1 MRNHKKMLSLL
12 TAAAL
17 VTAAPMQVLAD
28 NPEFAHDA
36 ATWARLRDNVMEYD
50 ELQMLVEEYNPD
62 YMNNQVAYKDNK
74 STNDAETIRQDML
87 ENSDDMFSQ
96 AEDYRDRADS
106 LLSVADS
113 LQAVSKEQADA
124 ILKSAGINSVSSLMS
139 AYTAMMSGAAMME
152 NSATSQ
158 QMSADSTYV
167 DSEMRKIQY
176 LKNQTGLIISTQS
189 MFNSYNQLRN
199 SIGVIEKNVE
209 LMEALQNSTQTK
221 LTKGMATQADVLMA
235 KKNVQSMQSTLT
247 QSQSSLNSVRQ
258 KLCLMTGWQYDA
270 QPDIKGTP
278 EADMN
283 RILLMNPETDKQQAL
298 DNNYDLKYNKRQIA
312 NMRDNTSD
320 KKNMERT
327 IKNMEDSIVATLK
340 NLYNDVQ
347 QKKTAFELAE
357 AELATETTRMNAVEK
372 KLQIGMAS
380 NLEYIQQQAAF
391 MGKQIDRQTADVA
404 LFQAMETYDWAVKG
418 YMNLQ

>member
-1 MRNHKKMLSLL
+1 MRNHKKILSLL

-28 NPEFAHDA
+28 NPEFAHDE

-74 STNDAETIRQDML
+74 STDDAETIRQDML
-87 ENSDDMFSQ
+87 EKSDDMFSQ

-106 LLSVADS
+106 LLSIADS
-113 LQAVSKEQADA
+113 LQAVSKDQADA
-124 ILKSAGINSVSSLMS
+124 ILKKAGINSVSSLMS
-139 AYTAMMSGAAMME
+139 AYTAMISGAAMME
-152 NSATSQ
+152 NGATSQ
-158 QMSADSTYV
+158 QMSADSSYV
-167 DSEMRKIQY
+167 DSEMRKIQF

-209 LMEALQNSTQTK
+209 IMEALYNSTQTRAAN
-221 LTKGMATQADVLMA
+221 GMATQADVLTA
-235 KKNVQSMQSTLT
+235 KKNIQSMQSTLT
-247 QSQSSLNSVRQ
+247 QSQSSLNSTRQ

-270 QPDIKGTP
+270 QPDIKATP
-278 EADMN
+278 ASDVN
-283 RILLMNPETDKQQAL
+283 RILLMNPENDKQQAL
-298 DNNYDLKYNKRQIA
+298 ANNYDLQYNKRQLS

-320 KKNMERT
+320 MKNMERT
-327 IKNMEDSIVATLK
+327 IKNMEDNITATLK

-357 AELATETTRMNAVEK
+357 AELATETTRMNAMEK
-372 KLQIGMAS
+372 KVQLGMAS
-380 NLEYIQQQAAF
+380 NLENLQQQAAF
-391 MGKQIDRQTADVA
+391 MGKQIDKQTADVA